1 MLLLL
6 DSGKFGKVARKLPN
20 RAVAFATHTLE
31 LVLLQLRRTQTM
43 NPTKVIIKY
52 DHVADQTHG
61 SVMRLVGF
69 AQAKSLLSLFNSVD
83 LDANPRSAKW
93 GPVTE
98 AIIESINR
106 DPDIFPF
113 KTKGVLIG
121 SSEYSVLQR
130 QRYELLFTDPTTEG
144 ILDGGHN
151 MLAIG
156 THILITALADEK
168 LTRKVKN
175 WETFKEIWL
184 ANREAI
190 ESIREELTFLVP
202 VEVLVPA
209 NLEDDGVVSDFRSEL
224 LEICAARNNN
234 AELTLETK
242 ANQRGFYEA
251 IKASLPKAVADRIEW
266 KSNIAG
272 GDIKVRD
279 IIALSW
285 IPLSLL
291 PDLPVKPPAPQN
303 IYRNKG
309 ECAKLFDDL
318 MSNDTVSKRNSDG
331 PVHVLTNEGVHSAIK
346 VLGEIPALYDRI
358 YADFPQAYNDAGG
371 SFGRIGIVRMYDPGK
386 KGDKARKYMRT
397 QPQTH
402 FTEEDVDYSYPDG
415 LIMPLVWGLRALME
429 VRNGEVQWRTDP
441 HVFLDRHLKDIAQNY
456 KLVLEMSRFDPQKLG
471 KNEASYGFA
480 ISQFETALLK
490 QERAAA

>member
-1 MLLLL
+1 
-6 DSGKFGKVARKLPN
+6 
-20 RAVAFATHTLE
+20 
-31 LVLLQLRRTQTM
+31 M

-69 AQAKSLLSLFNSVD
+69 VQAKSLLSLFDSVD

-130 QRYELLFTDPTTEG
+130 QRYELLFTDPATEG

-156 THILITALADEK
+156 THILMTALADEK
-168 LTRKVKN
+168 LARKVKN
-175 WETFKEIWL
+175 WETFKEIWS

-190 ESIREELTFLVP
+190 EAIREELTFLVP

-242 ANQRGFYEA
+242 ANQRGF
-251 IKASLPKAVADRIEW
+251 L
-266 KSNIAG
+266 
-272 GDIKVRD
+272 
-279 IIALSW
+279 
-285 IPLSLL
+285 
-291 PDLPVKPPAPQN
+291 
-303 IYRNKG
+303 
-309 ECAKLFDDL
+309 
-318 MSNDTVSKRNSDG
+318 
-331 PVHVLTNEGVHSAIK
+331 
-346 VLGEIPALYDRI
+346 
-358 YADFPQAYNDAGG
+358 
-371 SFGRIGIVRMYDPGK
+371 
-386 KGDKARKYMRT
+386 
-397 QPQTH
+397 
-402 FTEEDVDYSYPDG
+402 
-415 LIMPLVWGLRALME
+415 
-429 VRNGEVQWRTDP
+429 
-441 HVFLDRHLKDIAQNY
+441 
-456 KLVLEMSRFDPQKLG
+456 
-471 KNEASYGFA
+471 
-480 ISQFETALLK
+480 
-490 QERAAA
+490 